1 MANEYGWID
10 FYTELADKLLPYKDS
25 RPELIRKIRQVYV
38 NVGIKLPKLESDNN
52 PKDIDPFTVF
62 GLFNKG
68 ISNANRIAIIKGIAS
83 EFGVT
88 AAIPDAFDGIPVLN
102 NLKATFYWFQEDR
115 AEHDIDNLWSLF
127 SVALDYAKDESDENQ
142 QAFVRAYVKNK
153 EVQLQGQDHKVSGML
168 LYAGTDEELQPDN
181 SYQMSGNKISVRT
194 LDLNQEFPEI
204 AKQLDNI
211 AVEHFGGDV

>member
-1 MANEYGWID
+1 MANEYGCID

-25 RPELIRKIRQVYV
+25 RPELIRKVRQVYA
-38 NVGIKLPKLESDNN
+38 NVGIKLPKLENDNN

-127 SVALDYAKDESDENQ
+127 LVAIDYAKNESDENQ
-142 QAFVRAYVKNK
+142 QAFVRAYDTV
-153 EVQLQGQDHKVSGML
+153 
-168 LYAGTDEELQPDN
+168 
-181 SYQMSGNKISVRT
+181 
-194 LDLNQEFPEI
+194 LNQQGIRWNITMGLYWIRPYTFLN
-204 AKQLDNI
+204 LDSRKHRCTRGTN
-211 AVEHFGGDV
+211 EMK